1 MLHCG
6 IPQPPVIAQVNHCI
20 SPRWYTDTTDALRI
34 YRKPWTCPT
43 SSHPKRVL
51 AWQGRR
57 LRPPVAS
64 HRTRASRPWTCAG
77 ALPLRP
83 PPGLCPR
90 NPPGAF
96 VLLGTM
102 TGAFLP
108 LDPDRGFAPGPYPMA
123 LPSEHPPRALAPFGN
138 HASEPS
144 CSDTMTGG
152 LRLLR
157 PPRAEHLRSPREGA
171 RPLRRAGASG
181 ARGGMSG
188 AVKARQHPA
197 DPNDRSLP

>member
-1 MLHCG
+1 MSSSFVLPRRRVASRNLLRLREVRQALFSDGKLILRMRFVILASHG
-6 IPQPPVIAQVNHCI
+6 RYYRPPRPDGR
-20 SPRWYTDTTDALRI
+20 S
-34 YRKPWTCPT
+34 
-43 SSHPKRVL
+43 
-51 AWQGRR
+51 AWQGRW

-64 HRTRASRPWTCAG
+64 HLTRASRPWTCAG

-83 PPGLCPR
+83 SQR
-90 NPPGAF
+90 AF

-108 LDPDRGFAPGPYPMA
+108 LDPDPRA
-123 LPSEHPPRALAPFGN
+123 LPSGHPPRALVPFGN

-157 PPRAEHLRSPREGA
+157 PPRAANRSPREGA
-171 RPLRRAGASG
+171 RPLKHAGATG
-181 ARGGMSG
+181 TRRGMTG
-188 AVKARQHPA
+188 AVKARQEPA
-197 DPNDRSLP
+197 SKLARSLS